1 MSSSASNG
9 SIPND
14 VFRTSSPATN
24 ADRSVFEIL
33 TLNNPKETSEKIA
46 NLHKTNYLIT
56 PPSYKANTGID
67 PSIKYMQYLP
77 YPIPFQF
84 TAAPN
89 EMPPDIPAFGDLCAL
104 RAVTGTAIGA
114 IAGLGMGVFLG
125 AMSDMT
131 PPVTVINGKE
141 VPQAPLREQMRT
153 TMRATGEK
161 ALYWSRNFAF
171 ISGIFQA
178 SDCLV
183 EKYRG
188 KHDVWNE
195 LISGCMA
202 GGLLNAKSGPSSMA
216 FGCAGFAAF
225 SLAINKLGFGQ
236 H

>member
-1 MSSSASNG
+1 MSHTVNIENKSSEKSSAPNAMDQ
-9 SIPND
+9 SIFEMMTKESPN
-14 VFRTSSPATN
+14 
-24 ADRSVFEIL
+24 
-33 TLNNPKETSEKIA
+33 ETSKKIA
-46 NLHKTNYLIT
+46 NLHLANSYSAPSSIT
-56 PPSYKANTGID
+56 FNTGID
-67 PSIKYMQYLP
+67 PSIKYMQFLP
-77 YPIPFQF
+77 YPIPFRF
-84 TAAPN
+84 SAAPN
-89 EMPPDIPAFGDLCAL
+89 EMPPDMPAFGDMCAL
-104 RAVTGTAIGA
+104 RAVTGTVIGA
-114 IAGLGMGVFLG
+114 VAGLGMGVFLG

-131 PPVTVINGKE
+131 PPVTVINGRE